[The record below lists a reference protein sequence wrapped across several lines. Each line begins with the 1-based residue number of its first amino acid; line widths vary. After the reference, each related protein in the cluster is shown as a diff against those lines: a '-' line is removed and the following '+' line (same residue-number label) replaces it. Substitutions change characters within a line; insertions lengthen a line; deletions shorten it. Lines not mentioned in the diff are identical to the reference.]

1 MYRRN
6 TIKWSLSCDKGNKSR
21 EEVFKKL
28 DYGEFE
34 NKDELTK
41 NTSLVAKMTIVLPII
56 ILFCTC
62 GTVVANECRINP
74 YSNNTRRILTSVSIY
89 AGAFL
94 GILGLIGYISY
105 IGTKAYGDYE
115 MTA

>member
-6 TIKWSLSCDKGNKSR
+6 TIKWSLSCDKGKKTR

-41 NTSLVAKMTIVLPII
+41 NTSWVANLTIVLPIV

-62 GTVVANECRINP
+62 GTVVANECRVNP
-74 YSNNTRRILTSVSIY
+74 YADNTRRILTSVGIY
-89 AGAFL
+89 TGAFL
-94 GILGLIGYISY
+94 GILGLIVYISF
-105 IGTKAYGDYE
+105 IGMKAYEDYE
-115 MTA
+115 LTA